1 MKNNLAEN
9 LKKLR
14 KDNNLSQED
23 LADKLGVSRQ
33 AISKWEM
40 GDAYPEMDKIMQLSE
55 MYNVSVDNLIH
66 NDVREVKSEE
76 KAKNNVNKYVD
87 SFFKFITDSIS
98 MFCSLKFGAKINLII
113 EQFLIAGVF
122 ALLCV
127 IVGGILNGIL
137 ENAFVGLIG
146 IKFYKIL
153 SILNAIYTLVC
164 LFFGIIIIGQVF
176 KIRYLNYYRVVK
188 DSDNED
194 NKKDDT
200 KKETKKD
207 EKIVAPNEKVVIR
220 DPENSNNTVLK
231 IFVILFKIFF
241 VVPVLFNF
249 CVTLIAVIVASV
261 YSLII
266 CHSGLLFLGIFI
278 SSIGSALF
286 CIDIIILLINFL
298 FNRHNNKKL
307 LIWSFII
314 SLLLIGVGIGM
325 ALIGIKDITVIEPK
339 YDTKEVTVKMNDN
352 LYFHD
357 SNMNINYI
365 EENRKDIKIEYYETD
380 YCTMSQS
387 EYDNGL
393 RFEYSCD
400 PFKAY
405 NYLLKALNN
414 KQFYTDFYDSTITV
428 KTSKENINK
437 LKQNYDN
444 TFKNIIEEE

>member
-1 MKNNLAEN
+1 M
-9 LKKLR
+9 
-14 KDNNLSQED
+14 
-23 LADKLGVSRQ
+23 
-33 AISKWEM
+33 
-40 GDAYPEMDKIMQLSE
+40 
-55 MYNVSVDNLIH
+55 
-66 NDVREVKSEE
+66 
-76 KAKNNVNKYVD
+76 
-87 SFFKFITDSIS
+87 
-98 MFCSLKFGAKINLII
+98 
-113 EQFLIAGVF
+113 
-122 ALLCV
+122 
-127 IVGGILNGIL
+127 
-137 ENAFVGLIG
+137 
-146 IKFYKIL
+146 
-153 SILNAIYTLVC
+153 
-164 LFFGIIIIGQVF
+164 
-176 KIRYLNYYRVVK
+176 
-188 DSDNED
+188 
-194 NKKDDT
+194 
-200 KKETKKD
+200 
-207 EKIVAPNEKVVIR
+207 
-220 DPENSNNTVLK
+220 
-231 IFVILFKIFF
+231 
-241 VVPVLFNF
+241 LFNF

-325 ALIGIKDITVIEPK
+325 ALIGIKDNTVIEPK

-357 SNMNINYI
+357 SNMYINYV
-365 EENRKDIKIEYYETD
+365 EDNRKDIKIEYYETD
-380 YCTMSQS
+380 YCTLSQS

-444 TFKNIIEEE
+444 TFKDIIEEE